1 MPARHDRLRLF
12 ACTTGLLLALGCAR
26 RDAPPTRPA
35 GDPGAEAIAADSE
48 VIVVRFHDSSV
59 PPPGHRSHTITITR
73 AEIRRVV
80 DSYGTLLD
88 DRRAPIDATV
98 LDGLLGSLAQQRVRP
113 AEHPTD
119 GAGCTGGT
127 AHGILV
133 ERDDA
138 IVLEGSLSHCGGEWS
153 DLDGN
158 PMAFVAEV
166 ERIADARLGPDDAD
180 ARRRARR

>member
-12 ACTTGLLLALGCAR
+12 ACITGLALAFGCAGR
-26 RDAPPTRPA
+26 GAATPRPA
-35 GDPGAEAIAADSE
+35 GDPGAEAIAADTD
-48 VIVVRFHDSSV
+48 VIVVRFHDRSV

-88 DRRAPIDATV
+88 DRRAPIEAAV
-98 LDGLLGSLAQQRVRP
+98 LDELVDSLAQQRVRP

-119 GAGCTGGT
+119 AAGCTGGT
-127 AHGILV
+127 AHDIVV
-133 ERDDA
+133 ERGDA
-138 IVLEGSLSHCGGEWS
+138 IVLEGSLDHCAGEWS

-166 ERIADARLGPDDAD
+166 ERIADDRLGPDDRN
-180 ARRRARR
+180 ARQRPRR